1 MRYAWSMYLFWPSTV
16 ASATTSVARAALD
29 LEFNPSAA
37 FSFMLAEAPLLLRPK
52 AVWRTST
59 DFLSMSKAFGLRF
72 RFRKG
77 TVCEYDFDMS
87 MFDCVSPLTNQFVCE
102 RQMLVLLEG
111 RACPPDQ
118 QPSPSPKHSTDT
130 CPSSFFRLLLGR
142 LGAYSDMRARES
154 AC

>member
-1 MRYAWSMYLFWPSTV
+1 MVLFDIEALKTNQEYLIY
-16 ASATTSVARAALD
+16 
-29 LEFNPSAA
+29 
-37 FSFMLAEAPLLLRPK
+37 MLRPK

-59 DFLSMSKAFGLRF
+59 DFLSMSKVFGLRF

-77 TVCEYDFDMS
+77 TVCEYYFDMN

-102 RQMLVLLEG
+102 RQMFVLLEG

-118 QPSPSPKHSTDT
+118 QPSPSPEQMTNT

-154 AC
+154 VC